1 MRWKLTDTGKKQAI
15 IEDLG
20 GSSNQA
26 LRTD

>member
-1 MRWKLTDTGKKQAI
+1 MRWKLTDTGKKETI
-15 IEDLG
+15 IENLG